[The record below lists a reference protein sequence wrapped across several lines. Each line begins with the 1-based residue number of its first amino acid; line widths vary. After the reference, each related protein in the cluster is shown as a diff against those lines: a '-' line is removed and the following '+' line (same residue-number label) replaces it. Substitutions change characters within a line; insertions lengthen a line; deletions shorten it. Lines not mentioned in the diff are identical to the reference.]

1 MRFLT
6 IEKVKNYV
14 ESVDGYK
21 LISTKYDNSKTKL
34 TLQCPKGHIFQMRYN
49 DFQQGQRCPKCSCKC
64 KFTYEYVKECIES
77 RGYTLLSHEYTKN
90 TDKLHVRCD
99 KGHLVDIKFS
109 TFKVGQRCR
118 ICAGNQRHSYEYVKE
133 YIEKEGYILI
143 STRYI
148 NALKK
153 IKIKCPRGHIFQMS
167 FNGFKYGYRCVKCA
181 IEDGGSTPEKEILS
195 YIKEHYNGVI
205 IPNDRETIYNYW
217 TKKWLELDIY
227 LPELKKAIE
236 YNGEYYHK
244 SDNAKWLDMIKK
256 KRCRQLGIDLLI
268 INDNEWMINKDFS
281 IIDNFIKRSND

>member
-64 KFTYEYVKECIES
+64 KFTYEYVKE
-77 RGYTLLSHEYTKN
+77 
-90 TDKLHVRCD
+90 
-99 KGHLVDIKFS
+99 
-109 TFKVGQRCR
+109 
-118 ICAGNQRHSYEYVKE
+118 
-133 YIEKEGYILI
+133 YIEKDGYILI

-181 IEDGGSTPEKEILS
+181 IEDGG
-195 YIKEHYNGVI
+195 
-205 IPNDRETIYNYW
+205 
-217 TKKWLELDIY
+217 
-227 LPELKKAIE
+227 
-236 YNGEYYHK
+236 
-244 SDNAKWLDMIKK
+244 
-256 KRCRQLGIDLLI
+256 
-268 INDNEWMINKDFS
+268 
-281 IIDNFIKRSND
+281 